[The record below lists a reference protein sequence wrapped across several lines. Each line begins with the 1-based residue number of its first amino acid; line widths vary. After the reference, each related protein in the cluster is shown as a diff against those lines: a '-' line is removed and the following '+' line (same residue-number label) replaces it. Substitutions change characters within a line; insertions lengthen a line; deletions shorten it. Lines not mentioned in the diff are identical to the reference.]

1 MMKNMTYRELEQKL
15 MENRKVLRMTKD
27 KDEKRRLIAENHSLM
42 VEMDSRWNETARK
55 TK

>member
-15 MENRKVLRMTKD
+15 MENRKVLRTTID
-27 KDEKRRLIAENHSLM
+27 QDEKRRLIAENHSLM
-42 VEMDSRWNETARK
+42 VEMDNRWNEAARK